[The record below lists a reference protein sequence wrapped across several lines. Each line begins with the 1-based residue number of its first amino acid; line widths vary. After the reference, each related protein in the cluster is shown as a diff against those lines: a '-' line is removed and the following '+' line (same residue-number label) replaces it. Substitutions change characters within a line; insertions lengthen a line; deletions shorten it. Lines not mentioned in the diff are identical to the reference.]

1 MKKWLW
7 AIPALL
13 IIIQLVRIDKNNPPA
28 DPENDYLSIVNPPSE
43 TTQLIKA
50 SCYDCHSNHTRYP
63 WYSNVA
69 PVSWL
74 LRNHIVEGRKH
85 LNFSEWAAYDAE
97 KQAHKTEECAEVIGE
112 KEMPMKGYVWL
123 HPEARLS
130 DAQRQQMMEW
140 FSVGSKDEG
149 REGD

>member
-13 IIIQLVRIDKNNPPA
+13 VIIQFVRIDKTNPPA
-28 DPENDYLSIVNPPSE
+28 NPENDYLSVANPPSE
-43 TTQLIKA
+43 TAQLIKTT
-50 SCYDCHSNHTRYP
+50 CYDCHSNHTRYP

-97 KQAHKTEECAEVIGE
+97 KQAHKIEECAEVIGE
-112 KEMPMKGYVWL
+112 KEMPMKGYVWM

-130 DAQRQQMMEW
+130 EAQREQLVDW
-140 FSVGSKDEG
+140 FSMDSKDEG
-149 REGD
+149 REED

>member
-7 AIPALL
+7 TIPALL
-13 IIIQLVRIDKNNPPA
+13 VIIQFVRIDKTNPPA
-28 DPENDYLSIVNPPSE
+28 NPENDYLSVANPPSE
-43 TTQLIKA
+43 TAQLIKA

-85 LNFSEWAAYDAE
+85 LNFSEWAVYDAE
-97 KQAHKTEECAEVIGE
+97 KQAHKTEECVEVIGE
-112 KEMPMKGYVWL
+112 KEMPMKGYVWM

-130 DAQRQQMMEW
+130 EAQQQQLVEW

-149 REGD
+149 REED